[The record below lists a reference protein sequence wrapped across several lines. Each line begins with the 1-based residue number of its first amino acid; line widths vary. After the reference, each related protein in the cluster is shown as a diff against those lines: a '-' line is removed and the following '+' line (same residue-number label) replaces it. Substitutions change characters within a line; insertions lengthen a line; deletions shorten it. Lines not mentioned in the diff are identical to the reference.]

1 MKNIVGKRSIS
12 GYPQLINR
20 SLIPAILSLWNMKY
34 APGTATK
41 RISGGWMTAVKIPD
55 RRTPSTA
62 STQPAT

>member
-1 MKNIVGKRSIS
+1 M
-12 GYPQLINR
+12 
-20 SLIPAILSLWNMKY
+20 PAILSLWNMKY